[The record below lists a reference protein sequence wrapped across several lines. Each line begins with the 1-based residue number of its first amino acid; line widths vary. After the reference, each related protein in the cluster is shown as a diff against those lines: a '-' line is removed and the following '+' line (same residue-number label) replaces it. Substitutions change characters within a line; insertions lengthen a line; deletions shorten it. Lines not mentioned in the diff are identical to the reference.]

1 MRRFIYFL
9 SLLFIGETIYAEGID
24 STLFEKTFE
33 EISALG
39 LPVLVI
45 ETENGVFPTYEIAEK
60 ENPEIMWGK
69 GITNAV
75 KVPGSLSLFK
85 DGQCLYSSGD
95 YVDGQS
101 GMTIKVR
108 GNVSAVDHEKKP
120 YKIKLEKKADLLLR
134 EGQDV
139 DYSDKNWILIKDN
152 NINAKIGFKINEL
165 MQMQWTPSYC
175 FVNVMFNGRYN
186 GVYMLCESVR
196 RNKDC
201 RLNVSKTGFVFEWD
215 TYWWN
220 EPRYISSA
228 FSSTQAYTIKY
239 PDEDEITDE
248 QIDCLE
254 NIIRQA
260 ESSAFD
266 GTYSDYID
274 VNSFASWILAHD
286 ILGTWDASGSNY
298 FLTKYDDTENSK
310 IMMANL
316 WDLETNFRRVNQW
329 STAHLAEWF
338 FFGPL
343 FGSENKT
350 FLKAY
355 KMKWS
360 EVSQT
365 LFEDI
370 QNYLNMFNVS
380 DEGYALEKSII
391 LDNQLWG
398 TSWKT
403 VSQSVSDANEWFNA
417 RKDWLN
423 NQIGKIEIEESSISV
438 LKTDVDAAPL
448 WVTPVGIEV
457 KSHFKPGI
465 FISQGRKVV
474 IK

>member
-186 GVYMLCESVR
+186 GVNMLCESVR

-201 RLNVSKTGFVFEWD
+201 R
-215 TYWWN
+215 
-220 EPRYISSA
+220 
-228 FSSTQAYTIKY
+228 
-239 PDEDEITDE
+239 
-248 QIDCLE
+248 
-254 NIIRQA
+254 
-260 ESSAFD
+260 
-266 GTYSDYID
+266 
-274 VNSFASWILAHD
+274 
-286 ILGTWDASGSNY
+286 
-298 FLTKYDDTENSK
+298 
-310 IMMANL
+310 
-316 WDLETNFRRVNQW
+316 
-329 STAHLAEWF
+329 
-338 FFGPL
+338 
-343 FGSENKT
+343 
-350 FLKAY
+350 
-355 KMKWS
+355 
-360 EVSQT
+360 
-365 LFEDI
+365 
-370 QNYLNMFNVS
+370 
-380 DEGYALEKSII
+380 
-391 LDNQLWG
+391 
-398 TSWKT
+398 
-403 VSQSVSDANEWFNA
+403 
-417 RKDWLN
+417 
-423 NQIGKIEIEESSISV
+423 
-438 LKTDVDAAPL
+438 
-448 WVTPVGIEV
+448 
-457 KSHFKPGI
+457 
-465 FISQGRKVV
+465 
-474 IK
+474 